1 MDLTLFE
8 DGDFEYEIGFYISQ
22 LQEFQNCN
30 WKIEKW
36 RKINSSV
43 QIYDQHICFKFFDKN
58 RYIPYFE
65 YGESDFDLIE
75 ISSDLLAHL
84 MRQKQP

>member
-1 MDLTLFE
+1 MAKNQF
-8 DGDFEYEIGFYISQ
+8 
-22 LQEFQNCN
+22 
-30 WKIEKW
+30 
-36 RKINSSV
+36 V

-65 YGESDFDLIE
+65 YAESDFDLIE